1 MQVPGRTRAARSG
14 ATLPRLSEQLLDESG
29 TRPPAAQQRSH
40 PFTEV
45 VDRAMHE
52 AHGSPP
58 HHSNVT
64 NEKTPS
70 AIRFVP
76 PWALL

>member
-1 MQVPGRTRAARSG
+1 MPAGTRAARSRD
-14 ATLPRLSEQLLDESG
+14 APPLLSEQLLDESG
-29 TRPPAAQQRSH
+29 TRPAHAQQRPH
-40 PFTEV
+40 PFAEV
-45 VDRAMHE
+45 IDRANHE

-64 NEKTPS
+64 IEKTPS

-76 PWALL
+76 P